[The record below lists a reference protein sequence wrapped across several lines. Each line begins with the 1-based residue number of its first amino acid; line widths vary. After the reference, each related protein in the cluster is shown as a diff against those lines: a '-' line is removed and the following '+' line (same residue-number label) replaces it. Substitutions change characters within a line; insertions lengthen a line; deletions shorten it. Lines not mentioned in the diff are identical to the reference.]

1 MRDKR
6 EERVRMEEQ
15 KKEPQLE
22 PSIEKQSKG
31 KKILA
36 FLKRK
41 KKWLK
46 WIIIL
51 IIIVV
56 VVMKIRANVT
66 KQIGQMTPKVKTT
79 TMEKRDLEMTLT
91 GSGVIEPQD
100 QYTVVP
106 LVQGEILSAP
116 FEEGQQVKK
125 GDLLYEIDTKEVQNS
140 IKSAKLNVQQAQ
152 NAYDDAVKA
161 KDDLILTSNV
171 SGYIKDLKV
180 KEGDMVTAG
189 MQIADIY
196 DNTTMYLTVPF
207 NTMDVKGSWVGKKAV
222 VFAGEDEERL
232 TGTVVEVSP
241 VTETLSGG
249 RIVKQ
254 VKISVVNPGGLT
266 DGLTGIATVDGVECN
281 DEGTFSV
288 KEQTTLLASGSGEI
302 SSLNIKKGEKIKD
315 GQTYATLKGD
325 TVDSQI
331 KNAKTALES
340 AQLTL
345 ESQQDS
351 LDNYKITAPISGQ
364 VITKTKKKGDKISM
378 SSQTS
383 AEGMSLA
390 VIYDLSSLKFEM
402 KVDELDIKNVKVGQK
417 VEVTCEALEGKKMT
431 GHVENISLKSVSQ
444 NGVTQYPVLVR
455 MDKVYDLLP
464 GMNVDSKIIVKKEKQ
479 VDSLPLE
486 CLKRGN
492 VVYVKEEGSD
502 SEQNTTKKTGT
513 EALTATQN
521 GGIPAGFK
529 EVNVQVGIDDG
540 DYVQIKSGLQEGDQI
555 YVPSPQQSTL
565 DMYMSGAYA
574 GDSSSESSSATE

>member
-140 IKSAKLNVQQAQ
+140 IKSAKLNVEQAQ

-417 VEVTCEALEGKKMT
+417 VEVTCDIL
-431 GHVENISLKSVSQ
+431 
-444 NGVTQYPVLVR
+444 
-455 MDKVYDLLP
+455 
-464 GMNVDSKIIVKKEKQ
+464 
-479 VDSLPLE
+479 
-486 CLKRGN
+486 
-492 VVYVKEEGSD
+492 
-502 SEQNTTKKTGT
+502 
-513 EALTATQN
+513 
-521 GGIPAGFK
+521 F
-529 EVNVQVGIDDG
+529 
-540 DYVQIKSGLQEGDQI
+540 
-555 YVPSPQQSTL
+555 
-565 DMYMSGAYA
+565 
-574 GDSSSESSSATE
+574 